1 MIQRHVARHDVA
13 ASFAGGKLDAIVPP
27 QRLNRFRLNQR
38 ELVIRLR
45 LVERA
50 QLQRVAITIKP
61 HAWNRHHLS
70 KSLRWPL
77 GSGCNMNRFH
87 RSVPHR
93 APPTIYRLKTYHLRP
108 TTYASFSTT
117 AIASSSASMAT
128 SASSLVTISGGA
140 MRTVLGPHPRNSTP
154 RSNAAST
161 MRSRSLAPYSRV
173 VWS

>member
-45 LVERA
+45 LVECA

-93 APPTIYRLKTYHLRP
+93 TPPTALTTNDLRFKTNDNAPL
-108 TTYASFSTT
+108 STT
-117 AIASSSASMAT
+117 AIA
-128 SASSLVTISGGA
+128 
-140 MRTVLGPHPRNSTP
+140 
-154 RSNAAST
+154 
-161 MRSRSLAPYSRV
+161 
-173 VWS
+173 